1 LSARENLYGLGSPS
15 RACVRAQDRSRVVGF
30 DGSGFDCDKI
40 GERLSMATFY
50 THHGDMPLPA
60 ELTIKHTSSDHSSWS
75 LQQALRSRE
84 PLEVGKFQPLTE
96 DRPRLCGMT
105 SERGTAEF
113 FESSYICTIPTS
125 PTTWGTYLLILRGAA
140 ASQAQEEVH
149 DHLMRKW
156 EPTLRAAQDTSPSAL
171 ANLWRESTHEAMR
184 EWGEDQQSGVDP
196 LLQTDIFQLD
206 HVAAHDQH
214 HLEVHAGTLPQ
225 YLVVSFEEFPL
236 TAVSEDGTARFELQS
251 MFE

>member
-1 LSARENLYGLGSPS
+1 MPNGSDRVGEWLDLVAR
-15 RACVRAQDRSRVVGF
+15 
-30 DGSGFDCDKI
+30 
-40 GERLSMATFY
+40 
-50 THHGDMPLPA
+50 
-60 ELTIKHTSSDHSSWS
+60 
-75 LQQALRSRE
+75 
-84 PLEVGKFQPLTE
+84 
-96 DRPRLCGMT
+96 
-105 SERGTAEF
+105 TAEF
-113 FESSYICTIPTS
+113 VPQEILEFTTNGSPTGVDSQASDPVEINDNDDDNDDNDDDEDDDGYLWEACQLVKLCTDWVPPPAHVSELRIGPEFYICTIPTS